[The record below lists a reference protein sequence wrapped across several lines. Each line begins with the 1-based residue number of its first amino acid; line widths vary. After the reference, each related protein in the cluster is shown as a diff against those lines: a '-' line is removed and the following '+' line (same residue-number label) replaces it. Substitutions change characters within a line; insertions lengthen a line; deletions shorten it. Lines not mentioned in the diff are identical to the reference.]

1 MGDHARN
8 KLQLQGKTSL
18 LEPLSLTEIAKF
30 NYNRDKKF
38 TENQRGNLQCSFFTS
53 PSTVVDILK
62 KDDKGGNRVLK
73 TFRTYYNGI
82 VYVVKIW
89 EKVTDDVSG
98 RYLCR
103 ATAGSRVVEDE
114 INVDVV
120 GYVRILIANVVK
132 SNNLVGLKYL
142 KFRFSLSL

>member
-1 MGDHARN
+1 M
-8 KLQLQGKTSL
+8 
-18 LEPLSLTEIAKF
+18 
-30 NYNRDKKF
+30 
-38 TENQRGNLQCSFFTS
+38 
-53 PSTVVDILK
+53 
-62 KDDKGGNRVLK
+62 K